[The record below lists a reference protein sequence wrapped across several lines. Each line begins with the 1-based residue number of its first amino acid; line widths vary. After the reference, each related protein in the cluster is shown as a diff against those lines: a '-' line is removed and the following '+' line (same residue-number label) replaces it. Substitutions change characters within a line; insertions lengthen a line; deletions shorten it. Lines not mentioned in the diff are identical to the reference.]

1 MKLKSEVCVCRCVEV
16 AFNLDQFWGALE
28 LVTCGDME
36 QDKIEEDTV
45 E

>member
-1 MKLKSEVCVCRCVEV
+1 VVVLVVQSI
-16 AFNLDQFWGALE
+16 LE

-36 QDKIEEDTV
+36 QDKIEEDTM